1 MIVYTRRTGERAGPV
16 LRLGPVQ
23 VRELK
28 GQGLR
33 NLSSKAR
40 SIQSVTTEAHL
51 FRVKGVV
58 GAGSPDLGA
67 VNILSELGL
76 GWRTG
81 EEWAKAHSTT
91 CCIKS
96 ATKLCCLAAV
106 KRSRVDWSSIDILG
120 LLLVRLDLGWVAAHV
135 VCSMCLWCGRGIDPL
150 ELPT

>member
-1 MIVYTRRTGERAGPV
+1 MIVYTKRTGERAGPV
-16 LRLGPVQ
+16 LRSGPVQ

-28 GQGLR
+28 CQGLK
-33 NLSSKAR
+33 NLSSKAL
-40 SIQSVTTEAHL
+40 SVQSVNNRGPFAQS
-51 FRVKGVV
+51 KGAGVV

-106 KRSRVDWSSIDILG
+106 KRSRVD
-120 LLLVRLDLGWVAAHV
+120 
-135 VCSMCLWCGRGIDPL
+135 
-150 ELPT
+150 